1 MPATSISKEEFV
13 HNLRQSG
20 LVSAAQIAPALARVA
35 AGTSG
40 RGTARAFVAAGLL
53 TKFQAEL
60 LLAGRTTGFFLGQY
74 TILDQLGQGG
84 MGRVYKAV
92 HKTLDRVVALKMLAP
107 QLVRTPRARA
117 LFKRELRAAGQLNH
131 PNIVTAYDA
140 NKIDG
145 RHFLVLEYVDGPNLD
160 QLVREHGPL
169 PVGLACEIIRQAA
182 LGLECAYG
190 LGMVHRDIKPANLL
204 IERVGKT
211 VAPLVKILDFGLA
224 RLHEPPGQEDA
235 GATIVTKENTVM
247 GTPDYLS
254 PEQAR
259 NLNRVDIR
267 ADLYSLGCTF
277 YFLLTGRVPYPGG
290 SALQKLLR
298 HSTEE
303 PAPIEQDVPAAVLA
317 ILRRLMAKK
326 PEERFQTPA
335 EVAAAVAPYAV
346 PAVPFWSLE
355 SDAAH
360 GSDPD
365 LKALDGSDG
374 AMALVGTLPPDF
386 SPTPLS
392 GDGVPAPSDALS
404 ARLWLALAI
413 STGIVGGLI
422 GLLTLLLNH

>member
-13 HNLRQSG
+13 HHLRQSG
-20 LVSAAQIAPALARVA
+20 LVSAAQIAPTLERVA
-35 AGTSG
+35 DGASG
-40 RGTARAFVAAGLL
+40 RATARAFVAAKLL

-74 TILDQLGQGG
+74 RILDQLGQGG

-107 QLVRTPRARA
+107 QLMKTPKARA
-117 LFKRELRAAGQLNH
+117 LFKRELHAAGKLNH

-160 QLVREHGPL
+160 QFVREHGPL
-169 PVGLACEIIRQAA
+169 PFGLACEIIRQAA
-182 LGLECAYG
+182 LGLESAYAR
-190 LGMVHRDIKPANLL
+190 GMVHRDIKPANLL

-211 VAPLVKILDFGLA
+211 VTPLVKILDFGLA
-224 RLHEPPGQEDA
+224 RLHAPSGQEDA
-235 GATIVTKENTVM
+235 DDTIVTKQNTVM

-259 NLNRVDIR
+259 NLNSVDIR
-267 ADLYSLGCTF
+267 ADLYSLGCAF

-303 PAPIEQDVPAAVLA
+303 PAPIEQDMPAAVLA
-317 ILRRLMAKK
+317 ILRRLMAKT

-346 PAVPFWSLE
+346 PAVPFWATESGAPG
-355 SDAAH
+355 SDAE
-360 GSDPD
+360 
-365 LKALDGSDG
+365 LKSLDGSDG

-392 GDGVPAPSDALS
+392 AEGMPAHHDTLS
-404 ARLWLALAI
+404 SRLWMALAI

-422 GLLTLLLNH
+422 GLLTLLLAH